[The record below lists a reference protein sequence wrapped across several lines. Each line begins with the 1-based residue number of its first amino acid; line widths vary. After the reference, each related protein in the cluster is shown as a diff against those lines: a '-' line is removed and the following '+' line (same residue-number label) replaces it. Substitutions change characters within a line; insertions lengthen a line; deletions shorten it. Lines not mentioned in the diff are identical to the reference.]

1 MENLEAD
8 AAGLNGLISPATTL
22 TLERSD
28 NIKLECVLVN
38 FI

>member
-1 MENLEAD
+1 MEAI
-8 AAGLNGLISPATTL
+8 AAGLNGETSPATTL
-22 TLERSD
+22 TLERSV

>member
-1 MENLEAD
+1 MEKLEAI
-8 AAGLNGLISPATTL
+8 AAGLNGLRSPATTL

-38 FI
+38 LI

>member
-1 MENLEAD
+1 MEKLEAI

-22 TLERSD
+22 TLERLH

-38 FI
+38 LI